1 MTHPRTERGRGE
13 SGHHGGPHP
22 ALRRRDAIR
31 AWSTRRSDLPGV
43 ATSLTHRM
51 PTRRKS
57 KWDATT
63 RAARI
68 RSPREPV
75 VGVALQRADAA
86 GSGVRSTPRG
96 HWISFSGIPPW
107 VTKLVCPVSPTGA
120 QPATCAPRF
129 RPRPWSPRCSSASH
143 ISHHDLSSPRAA
155 GARRARAAA
164 DGVALPP
171 RRARRRT
178 AHGRS
183 VRPRGHPTARSA

>member
-68 RSPREPV
+68 RSTTDTV

-86 GSGVRSTPRG
+86 GSCGWSAHLG
-96 HWISFSGIPPW
+96 YGIY
-107 VTKLVCPVSPTGA
+107 
-120 QPATCAPRF
+120 F
-129 RPRPWSPRCSSASH
+129 
-143 ISHHDLSSPRAA
+143 
-155 GARRARAAA
+155 
-164 DGVALPP
+164 
-171 RRARRRT
+171 
-178 AHGRS
+178 
-183 VRPRGHPTARSA
+183 